1 VNYFDLNQDNQYQND
16 KAFDIMAKFFKVNL
30 FFEADKIFLSGNKFS
45 YPPNLQDQYLLAV
58 VLTDDLHS
66 GCN

>member
-1 VNYFDLNQDNQYQND
+1 MNYFDLNQDNQYQND
-16 KAFDIMAKFFKVNL
+16 KAFDIMAKFLKVNL
-30 FFEADKIFLSGNKFS
+30 FFETDNIFLSGNKIS

-58 VLTDDLHS
+58 VLKDDLHS